1 MGLCFRLRR
10 YENKSNPPNDRPF
23 FCLLS
28 LNEMGYWLKQ
38 FVYELNFSYL
48 CNVKEVYFDR
58 YILIHSINI
67 KN

>member
-10 YENKSNPPNDRPF
+10 YEKKSNPPNDRPD

-28 LNEMGYWLKQ
+28 LKEMGCWLKH
-38 FVYELNFSYL
+38 FADELNFSYL

-58 YILIHSINI
+58 YIFDS
-67 KN
+67 